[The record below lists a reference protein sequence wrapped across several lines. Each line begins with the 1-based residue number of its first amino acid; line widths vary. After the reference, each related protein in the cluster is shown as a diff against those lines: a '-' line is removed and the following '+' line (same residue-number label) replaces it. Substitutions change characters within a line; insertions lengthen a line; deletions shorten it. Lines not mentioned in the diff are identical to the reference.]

1 MKPTTFDQG
10 SEERT
15 TAHSSAATSFGEQL
29 RRAREARGIPLREI
43 SEQTRISLR
52 YLEGIEAN
60 DYKQLPGGIFNRS
73 FIKAYAR
80 YIGYPEKDA
89 LEGYT
94 RTAREQGELPD
105 ESGPITQPSRV
116 YLNEQQGRSP
126 LVTALLTILVLA
138 ILSFVVYAALRGY
151 QRRSGGGEESANASS
166 ANSQAAAV
174 PPAATQAAAAV
185 QPAPP
190 AAPSLNV
197 EVTAFGE
204 DVWLRVRSDQED
216 SSDITLKAG
225 TAREFAAAERLSLQ
239 YSKSRAESIQVKIN
253 GRLAVV
259 PSGGRTSL
267 IEMVINKENY
277 ESLLQ

>member
-1 MKPTTFDQG
+1 MKPTTFDQSAEG
-10 SEERT
+10 QA
-15 TAHSSAATSFGEQL
+15 TAHSSAATTFGEQL

-43 SEQTRISLR
+43 SDQTRISLR

-105 ESGPITQPSRV
+105 ETGPITQPSRV
-116 YLNEQQGRSP
+116 YLNEQHGRSP

-138 ILSFVVYAALRGY
+138 ILSLGVYAALRGY
-151 QRRSGGGEESANASS
+151 QRRAGGGEERANP
-166 ANSQAAAV
+166 V
-174 PPAATQAAAAV
+174 PPNNQPAATASTQASAV
-185 QPAPP
+185 QPAPAA

-204 DVWLRVRSDQED
+204 DVWLRIRRDQED
-216 SSDITLKAG
+216 LTDVTLKAG
-225 TAREFAAAERLSLQ
+225 TAREFAAAQRFSLQ

-259 PSGGRTSL
+259 PSGGKNSL
-267 IEMVINKENY
+267 VEMVINKEGY
-277 ESLLQ
+277 ESILQ